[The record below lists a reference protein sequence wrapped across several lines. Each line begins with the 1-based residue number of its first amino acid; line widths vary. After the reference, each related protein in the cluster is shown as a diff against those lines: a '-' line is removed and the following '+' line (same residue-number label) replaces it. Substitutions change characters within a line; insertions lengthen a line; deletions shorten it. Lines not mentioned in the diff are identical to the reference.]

1 MITSLRTSLIFV
13 LFFLPI
19 GLLLGQGD
27 SVSTLSSGPEELD
40 LLHETIKDLED
51 EINRPYF
58 TKAVSKNYAIAC
70 ARFAQESYFYAKDI
84 HQGYNLNRTYAQKSR
99 ANADTSF
106 WFLEKAVIMADSA
119 IFFASDTDNI
129 ALDYMHR
136 AKAHL
141 AATDQYL
148 RAIYTTAAPSETRH
162 FGTKSMFEASN
173 ALVDAYHASL
183 YFSGNKRDNESDEDY
198 QDRKVTRLE
207 ADEAAFSALLYLYEE
222 RIKNLEE
229 EVAALEAPLAETQDQ
244 AERDR
249 LQGEIDLVN
258 EEKALVQGKLGG
270 ARNQL
275 DDIDSQLD
283 LQDLTANKGGGAND
297 PSGNPDSVESEFP
310 MDQEIPLGLVYRVQI
325 GYSPA
330 ANTPI
335 FHGVT
340 AIDGKLDG
348 TYIRYYTGMYPT
360 YAEATEAKN
369 KVREFI
375 IDDAFLVAFYD
386 RKQVSVYDAL
396 RIEKQQGAAPRQD

>member
-27 SVSTLSSGPEELD
+27 SVSALSSGPEELD
-40 LLHETIKDLED
+40 LLDETIKDLED
-51 EINRPYF
+51 EINRHYF

-84 HQGYNLNRTYAQKSR
+84 HQGYNLNRTYQQKAR

-136 AKAHL
+136 SKAHL

-148 RAIYTTAAPSETRH
+148 RAIYTTAASSQTRH

-183 YFSGNKRDNESDEDY
+183 YFAGDKRDNESDEAY

-207 ADEAAFSALLYLYEE
+207 ADEAAFNALLYLYEV
-222 RIKNLEE
+222 RIKKLEE

-249 LQGEIDLVN
+249 LQAEIDRIN
-258 EEKALVQGKLGG
+258 EEKALMQGKLKG

-283 LQDLTANKGGGAND
+283 LQDQTANKDGGPND
-297 PSGNPDSVESEFP
+297 PGGVESEFP
-310 MDQEIPLGLVYRVQI
+310 MNQEIPLGLVYRVQI

-330 ANTPI
+330 ANTPR

-360 YAEATEAKN
+360 YADATDAKN
-369 KVREFI
+369 KVREYI

-396 RIEKQQGAAPRQD
+396 RIEKQQGAVPPQD